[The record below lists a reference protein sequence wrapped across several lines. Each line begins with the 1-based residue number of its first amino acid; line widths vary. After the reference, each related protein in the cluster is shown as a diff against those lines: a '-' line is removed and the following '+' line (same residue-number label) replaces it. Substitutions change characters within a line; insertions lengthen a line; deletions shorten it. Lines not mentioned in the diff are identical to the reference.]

1 MLPLIVPIGA
11 VLLGVALLLLG
22 SGLLN
27 TLLAVRGS
35 LEGYSDSSLG
45 LIMSGYFLGYFS
57 GTFAALPLIR
67 RVGHIRAFAM
77 CAALAA
83 CSALLHV
90 MFVEPWVWMALRVMN
105 GFVLV
110 ILYTVVE
117 SWLNGQ
123 TPAEQRGRVFAVY
136 MAINLGALAAA
147 QQLLRLESAMSFM
160 LFAIAAMLISV
171 SLVPVT
177 WTRFAQPPVETVS
190 RLRFKALYKAAPVS
204 VAGALLS
211 GLAMGAF
218 WGLGPVYASRVG
230 LDSASVATFMSVA
243 ILGGALFQ
251 YPLGRY
257 SDTHDRRTVLAVIC
271 VAAAI
276 AAVLVWLSSGTP
288 SLLYMAIGIY
298 GGLAFCAYPVALA
311 HLIDRLDADKIL
323 SGGSSALFLHGVGAA
338 IGPALAGQLM
348 ELLGPRSLPFYFVIM
363 QVALALYT
371 FMRLHVVREDLSDH
385 STHFVPMV
393 RTSQVA
399 LEMMPEDEVE
409 PGSEDDAHD
418 SGTSQ
423 SEQPPDKP
431 SS

>member
-1 MLPLIVPIGA
+1 MFPLIVPIGA

-35 LEGYSDSSLG
+35 LEGYSDSALG

-90 MFVEPWVWMALRVMN
+90 MFVEPWVWMVLRILN

-136 MAINLGALAAA
+136 MAVNLGALAAA

-160 LFAIAAMLISV
+160 LFAVAAMLISV

-177 WTRFAQPPVETVS
+177 WTRFAQPPVETVT
-190 RLRFKALYKAAPVS
+190 RLRFKALYRAAPVS

-218 WGLGPVYASRVG
+218 WGLGPVYANRVG
-230 LDSASVATFMSVA
+230 LDSASVATFMSMA

-257 SDTHDRRTVLAVIC
+257 SDTHDRRSVLMVIC
-271 VAAAI
+271 LAATAAAL
-276 AAVLVWLSSGTP
+276 LVFLSDANTP
-288 SLLYMAIGIY
+288 LLYLSIAIY

-311 HLIDRLDADKIL
+311 HMIDRLDANQIL

-338 IGPALAGQLM
+338 MGPALAGQLM
-348 ELLGPRSLPFYFVIM
+348 ESFGAGSLPFYFMIM
-363 QVALALYT
+363 QLALALYT
-371 FMRLHVVREDLSDH
+371 LMRLHVVREDLSDH
-385 STHFVPMV
+385 STQFVPMV
-393 RTSQVA
+393 RTSPVA
-399 LEMMPEDEVE
+399 LEMMPEEEVE
-409 PGSEDDAHD
+409 VESEDAPD
-418 SGTSQ
+418 SDSSQ
-423 SEQPPDKP
+423 REPPPDKP
-431 SS
+431 SL

>member
-1 MLPLIVPIGA
+1 MFPLIVPIGA

-35 LEGYSDSSLG
+35 LEGYSDSALG

-90 MFVEPWVWMALRVMN
+90 MFVEPWVWMVLRILN

-136 MAINLGALAAA
+136 MAVNLGALAAA

-160 LFAIAAMLISV
+160 LFAVAAMLISV

-177 WTRFAQPPVETVS
+177 WTRFAQPPVETVT
-190 RLRFKALYKAAPVS
+190 RLRFKALYRAAPVS

-218 WGLGPVYASRVG
+218 WGLGPVYANRVG
-230 LDSASVATFMSVA
+230 LDSASVATFMSMA

-257 SDTHDRRTVLAVIC
+257 SDTHDRRSVLMVIC
-271 VAAAI
+271 LAATAAAL
-276 AAVLVWLSSGTP
+276 LVWLSDGNTP
-288 SLLYMAIGIY
+288 LLYLSIAIY

-311 HLIDRLDADKIL
+311 HMIDRLDANQIL

-338 IGPALAGQLM
+338 MGPALAGQLM
-348 ELLGPRSLPFYFVIM
+348 EWFGAGSLAFYFMIM
-363 QVALALYT
+363 QLALALYT
-371 FMRLHVVREDLSDH
+371 LMRLHVVREDLSDH
-385 STHFVPMV
+385 STQFVPMV
-393 RTSQVA
+393 RTSPVA
-399 LEMMPEDEVE
+399 LEMMPEEEVE
-409 PGSEDDAHD
+409 VESEDAPD
-418 SGTSQ
+418 SDSSQ
-423 SEQPPDKP
+423 REPPPDKP
-431 SS
+431 SL